1 MFWEQDSDSGYYR
14 VWLAQDEVEL
24 LLDHTDDRMHQLAFE
39 LGVRCG
45 LRSKE
50 ILQVAPAD
58 LRDTKAGNMLV
69 VDSAKSD
76 GHRQTP
82 VPGELAARIETVGE
96 VRTDLGPE
104 EPIIDASTRTLRRWI
119 SGTCEE
125 IAYREDTQ
133 YSEMWQNVS
142 MHDLRRTWATS
153 LKGEDVDAMV
163 VCDWG
168 GWSDLDTFLEHYR
181 GVFSPEAQRKQRE
194 KVEWL

>member
-14 VWLAQDEVEL
+14 IWLSQDEVEL
-24 LLDHTDDRMHQLAFE
+24 LLDHTDDRMKQLAFE
-39 LGVRCG
+39 LGARCG

-58 LRDTKAGNMLV
+58 LRTTAAGKMLV

-76 GHRQTP
+76 DKRQTP

-96 VRTDLGPE
+96 VRVDVGPE
-104 EPIIDASTRTLRRWI
+104 EPVIDASTRTLRRWI
-119 SGTCEE
+119 SDTCTD
-125 IAYREDTQ
+125 IAYSEDTQ
-133 YSEMWQNVS
+133 YVDMWQHVS
-142 MHDLRRTWATS
+142 MHDLRRTWATA
-153 LKGEDVDAMV
+153 LKGEEVDAMV

-168 GWSDLDTFLEHYR
+168 GWSDLDTFLDHYR
-181 GVFSPEAQRKQRE
+181 GVFSPDAQRKQRD